1 MKLIKS
7 RYLHTFLHRGETLL
21 HPVYF
26 IAVAVFGHGAYTI
39 AAGALAVITLLL
51 LVVVEP

>member
-7 RYLHTFLHRGETLL
+7 AHLHKVLHSGETLL
-21 HPVYF
+21 HPLYF
-26 IAVAVFGHGAYTI
+26 AAVAVFGHGAYTV

>member
-7 RYLHTFLHRGETLL
+7 AVLHGALHKGEVVL
-21 HPVYF
+21 HPLYF
-26 IAVAVFGHGAYTI
+26 AAVAVFGHGAYTI

>member
-7 RYLHTFLHRGETLL
+7 ATLHSTLHKSETLL

-26 IAVAVFGHGAYTI
+26 ATVAVFGHGAYTV
-39 AAGALAVITLLL
+39 AAGVLAVITLLL

>member
-7 RYLHTFLHRGETLL
+7 AKLHSVLHSSETAL
-21 HPVYF
+21 HPLYF
-26 IAVAVFGHGAYTI
+26 AGVAVFGHGPYVVL
-39 AAGALAVITLLL
+39 AGILAVVTLLL